1 MPEAVIVA
9 TARSPIGRAG
19 KGSLMSIRPDDLA
32 AQIVRAAL
40 AKVPQLDPADVGDLI
55 LGCGLPGGEQG
66 FNMARVVAVLLGYD
80 HLPGTT
86 VNRYCSSSLQT
97 TRMAFHAIKAGEGD
111 VYISAGVECVSR
123 FARGSSDSWPDTK
136 NPVFGEAKERTERAA
151 AGGAGTWHDP
161 REDGLVP
168 DIYIAMGE
176 TAENVAGLRGISRE
190 QQDEFGVR
198 SQNLAEKAIANGFWQ
213 REITPVTLPDGSVV
227 SADDGP
233 RPGTTMEK
241 VAALK
246 PVFRPDGT
254 VTAGNC
260 CPLNDGA
267 AAVVLM
273 SDVKAAELGITP
285 LARIVSSGVTALSP
299 EIMGLGPV
307 EASRQALARAGMAI
321 ADIDLVE
328 INEAFAAQVIP
339 SYTDL
344 GIDLAKLNVNGGA
357 IAVGHPFGMTG
368 ARITTTLLNSLQFH
382 DAALGLETMCVGG
395 GQGMAMIFERLS

>member
-9 TARSPIGRAG
+9 TARSPIGRAF
-19 KGSLMSIRPDDLA
+19 KGSLTGIRPDDLA
-32 AQIVRAAL
+32 AQMVAAVL
-40 AKVPQLDPADVGDLI
+40 AKVPQLDPADIGDLI

-66 FNMARVVAVLLGYD
+66 FNMARVVAVLLGHD

-97 TRMAFHAIKAGEGD
+97 IRMAFHAIRAGEGD
-111 VYISAGVECVSR
+111 TYISAGVECVSR
-123 FARGSSDSWPDTK
+123 FAKGSSDSWPDTK
-136 NPVFGEAKERTERAA
+136 NPLFDDAQSRADRARSGES
-151 AGGAGTWHDP
+151 GPWHDP
-161 REDGLVP
+161 REDGLLP

-176 TAENVAGLRGISRE
+176 TAENVAQLRGISRE

-213 REITPVTLPDGSVV
+213 REITPVTLPDGTVV
-227 SADDGP
+227 TADDGP
-233 RPGTTMEK
+233 RPGVTIEK

-246 PVFRPDGT
+246 PAFRPDGT

-267 AAVVLM
+267 AAVVVM

-285 LARIVSSGVTALSP
+285 LARIVSSGMTALSP

-307 EASRQALARAGMAI
+307 QASRQALTRAGMAI

-344 GIDLAKLNVNGGA
+344 GVDLAKLNVNGGA

-368 ARITTTLLNSLQFH
+368 ARIATTLLNSLQFH
-382 DAALGLETMCVGG
+382 DATLGLETMCVGG